1 MTLCEPG
8 VACALLM
15 MQNEAWV
22 ALKDGTLAAL
32 DLKEETMLRRVGLHG
47 EAVRKMWSTHKGVV
61 VIDEGGKVSV
71 QIEDTCGRAD
81 ATASRSAS
89 GPHLAQ
95 SRR

>member
-8 VACALLM
+8 VACALLL

-32 DLKEETMLRRVGLHG
+32 GLKEETMLRRVGLHG
-47 EAVRKMWSTHKGVV
+47 EAVRKIWSTNKGVV
-61 VIDEGGKVSV
+61 VIDEGGKVSA
-71 QIEDTCGRAD
+71 QILATCSRAD

-89 GPHLAQ
+89 GPRPAQ
-95 SRR
+95 SQR